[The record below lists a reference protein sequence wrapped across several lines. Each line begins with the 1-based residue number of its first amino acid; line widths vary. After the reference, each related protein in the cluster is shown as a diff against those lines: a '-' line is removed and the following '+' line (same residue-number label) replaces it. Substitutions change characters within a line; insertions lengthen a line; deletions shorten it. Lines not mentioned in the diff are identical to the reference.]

1 MPSLMPSRALGAV
14 LLCAAM
20 PVAAHAV
27 ELPTRKSGLWE
38 IKMAVAAAGDRPAMT
53 MQQCTDET
61 TDKQLT
67 ARFNAAPSASCTK
80 HDLQKTA
87 NGYVMDSECG
97 GNGVTMT
104 SHAEIIGD
112 FNSAYTMKVSSKHTG
127 PGVARDTDVT
137 VEAKW
142 LGACTADQKA
152 GDIIMPGGVKM
163 NVKDLEAMKDNV
175 KNMMKKQ

>member
-1 MPSLMPSRALGAV
+1 MPSFMPSRALGAI
-14 LLCAAM
+14 LLCATL

-27 ELPTRKSGLWE
+27 DLPTRKSGLWE
-38 IKMAVAAAGDRPAMT
+38 IKLATAAGGATPGVT

-87 NGYVMDSECG
+87 DGYVMDSECG
-97 GNGVTMT
+97 GSGVTMT

-127 PGVARDTDVT
+127 PGMSRDTNVT

-142 LGACTADQKA
+142 LGACAADQKP

-163 NVKDLEAMKDNV
+163 NVKDLEAMKDSV

>member
-1 MPSLMPSRALGAV
+1 MRSLLLSRALCAV
-14 LLCAAM
+14 VVCVAL

-27 ELPTRKSGLWE
+27 DLPTRKSGLWE
-38 IKMAVAAAGDRPAMT
+38 IKMAVAAGGTTPGMT

-87 NGYVMDSECG
+87 TGYVMDSECG
-97 GNGVTMT
+97 GGGITMT

-127 PGVARDTDVT
+127 AGVARDTDVT

-142 LGACTADQKA
+142 LGACAADQKA

-163 NVKDLEAMKDNV
+163 NVKDLEAMKDNM